1 MRSIACDLCVIGAGP
16 GGLTVAAAA
25 AQLGRRVV
33 LVERGRMGGDCL
45 NFGCI
50 PSKAL
55 IAAARLAHGLRTASD
70 FGLAAAEPSVDFSKV
85 TAHVRNVIAAIEP
98 DDSQERFERLGCTVI
113 RSTGRFRDE
122 NTLEAADYL
131 ITARRF
137 VIATGASPKI
147 PPIGGLATAPYF
159 TSHNIFDNEIR
170 PEHLIVIG
178 AGPQGLELAQ
188 AYRRLGSAVTVLE
201 ALSPLGGHDPELS
214 GVILDTLRRE
224 GVELL
229 SPCKLG
235 SVRQTPRGVSLLVDS
250 GADSREIE
258 ASHLLIAA
266 GRTPNVGDLQLSR
279 AGIAFSEQGISV
291 DARLKT
297 TNPKVYAIGD
307 VIGGLQFTHVAA
319 HQASLVIRNALF
331 RQPVRYQPRH
341 MPWAIY
347 TDPEFAGVGLSEAE
361 AVGQGQS
368 PRVLRWPFSRSDR
381 ARTERRTQGLI
392 KIVLDRKSRVIGAHI
407 VGTNAGELIFPWAAM
422 VAYRRSIAAMAGAVA
437 PYPTL
442 SEDNRRAALTNYRA
456 LASNLWVRRLI
467 DVVSSF
473 G

>member
-1 MRSIACDLCVIGAGP
+1 MRSITCDLCVIGAGP
-16 GGLTVAAAA
+16 GGLTVAAGA

-33 LVERGRMGGDCL
+33 LVERGKMGGDCL
-45 NFGCI
+45 NYGCV

-55 IAAARLAHGLRTASD
+55 IAAARLAHGLRTAAD
-70 FGLAAAEPSVDFSKV
+70 FGLASADPSVDLSKV
-85 TAHVRNVIAAIEP
+85 TAHLRDVIAAIEP

-113 RSTGRFRDE
+113 RTTGRFRDE
-122 NTLEAADYL
+122 TTVEAADYL
-131 ITARRF
+131 IRARRF

-147 PPIGGLATAPYF
+147 PPINGLASVPYF
-159 TSHNIFDNEIR
+159 TSHTVFDIENL
-170 PEHLIVIG
+170 PQHLIVIG

-201 ALSPLGGHDPELS
+201 AMSPLGGYDPELS

-224 GVELL
+224 GVEIL
-229 SPCKLG
+229 SSCRITA
-235 SVRQTPRGVSLLVDS
+235 VRQAPQGLSLSVES
-250 GADSREIE
+250 GANSREIDGT
-258 ASHLLIAA
+258 HLLIAA
-266 GRTPNVGDLQLSR
+266 GRRPNVGDLQLPQ
-279 AGIAFSEQGISV
+279 AGIAFSEQGITV

-297 TNPKVYAIGD
+297 SNPKVYAIGD

-319 HQASLVIRNALF
+319 HQAGLVIRNALF
-331 RQPVRYQPRH
+331 RQPVRYRPRH

-347 TDPEFAGVGLSEAE
+347 TDPEFAGVGLSETEAAE
-361 AVGQGQS
+361 QGLS
-368 PRVLRWPFSRSDR
+368 PRVLRWPLSRSDR
-381 ARTERRTQGLI
+381 ARIERRPQGLI
-392 KIVLDRKSRVIGAHI
+392 KIVLDRRSRVIGAHI
-407 VGTNAGELIFPWAAM
+407 VGINAGELIFSWGPM
-422 VAYRRSIAAMAGAVA
+422 VAYRRRISVMAGAVA